1 MWNFFY
7 VICCSIVVWFYFTFI
22 LCSTLGTLMWFEY
35 SPNCSQSFWRCFVN
49 GLAQSEQYLISP
61 PSSMDWFV
69 HPMVRHCLCLAQFAN
84 IDWLFFS
91 LYSFELKTLFGSSHC
106 AIFAWLI
113 YSRYSAK
120 LKSLFGSFQYAC
132 IAVLISGLTALVP
145 NSFWTDTS
153 ICVPHQPL
161 AQVPSQI
168 LLDCNAFQE
177 NICIRFGG
185 IYLLKS
191 IIIIHIIFWPLH
203 DVYWWLKN
211 VLSPYSFD
219 KV

>member
-1 MWNFFY
+1 
-7 VICCSIVVWFYFTFI
+7 
-22 LCSTLGTLMWFEY
+22 MWFEY
-35 SPNCSQSFWRCFVN
+35 SPDCSQSFRACFVN

-91 LYSFELKTLFGSSHC
+91 SLYSFALKTLFGSSHC

-113 YSRYSAK
+113 YSRYYSAE
-120 LKSLFGSFQYAC
+120 LKSLVWSFQYAC
-132 IAVLISGLTALVP
+132 IAALISGLIITALVP

-168 LLDCNAFQE
+168 IWLDCNAFQE

-185 IYLLKS
+185 IY
-191 IIIIHIIFWPLH
+191 W
-203 DVYWWLKN
+203 N
-211 VLSPYSFD
+211 Q
-219 KV
+219 